1 MILFQSYFDYS
12 CFSTVFC
19 GKFYQPLNMKR
30 LKPTSI
36 AAVISAILLFGSGC
50 SKDNPLSQQGNDE
63 QELSS
68 TATLLHS
75 KKGGAVVGL
84 NTRVGHTK
92 EDCDGSCHPG
102 YNTHRDCAG
111 HGKACQTWG
120 TIEFEKP
127 LSKSISTPLHHF
139 NAHCLYPEDF
149 SDYET
154 FAMPARSF
162 YIKENNQWINIPQQ
176 TLERDTETRCFLVK
190 GITFTE
196 KAIYPNL

>member
-1 MILFQSYFDYS
+1 MR
-12 CFSTVFC
+12 
-19 GKFYQPLNMKR
+19 R

-36 AAVISAILLFGSGC
+36 AAAISAVLLFGSGC

-149 SDYET
+149 SDYESL
-154 FAMPARSF
+154 AMPARSF
-162 YIKENNQWINIPQQ
+162 YMEETKQWLNIPQQ
-176 TLERDTETRCFLVK
+176 ILERDPQTYCFLIK
-190 GITFTE
+190 NITFTG
-196 KAIYPNL
+196 KAAYSNL

>member
-1 MILFQSYFDYS
+1 MR
-12 CFSTVFC
+12 
-19 GKFYQPLNMKR
+19 R

-36 AAVISAILLFGSGC
+36 AAAISAVLLFGSGC

-139 NAHCLYPEDF
+139 NAHCLDPEDF

>member
-1 MILFQSYFDYS
+1 MR
-12 CFSTVFC
+12 
-19 GKFYQPLNMKR
+19 R

-36 AAVISAILLFGSGC
+36 AAAISAVLLFGSGC

-127 LSKSISTPLHHF
+127 LSKSISTPPPPFQRTLPIPRRFFRLRNICHASTF
-139 NAHCLYPEDF
+139 FLYKREQPMDQYSSTNTRKRYGNPVFF
-149 SDYET
+149 SKRHY
-154 FAMPARSF
+154 F
-162 YIKENNQWINIPQQ
+162 YRKSDLP
-176 TLERDTETRCFLVK
+176 
-190 GITFTE
+190 
-196 KAIYPNL
+196 